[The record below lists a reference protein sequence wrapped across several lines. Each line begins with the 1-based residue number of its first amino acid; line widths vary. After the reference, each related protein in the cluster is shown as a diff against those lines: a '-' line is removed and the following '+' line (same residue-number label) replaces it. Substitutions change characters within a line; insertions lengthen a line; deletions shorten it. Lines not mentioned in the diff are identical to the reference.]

1 MGRWMLV
8 GVGMLLA
15 SLAHASLGDTQEHV
29 DADRMA
35 WGMRHAHERGVNA
48 DRHTLRDGQG
58 TLIREYVGV
67 HGRVFAVAWQAG
79 FKPDLTKLLGD
90 HAAETARAMKES
102 ARRGGVQ
109 RQFLHQGHDL
119 VVFSSGYLNQF
130 RGYAYRPSLVP
141 PGFDLSRLG
150 RDGAP

>member
-1 MGRWMLV
+1 
-8 GVGMLLA
+8 MLLS

-29 DADRMA
+29 EADRMA
-35 WGMRHAHERGVNA
+35 WGMRHEQQRGVHA
-48 DRHTLRDGQG
+48 DRHTLRDAHG
-58 TLIREYVGV
+58 TQIREYVGV
-67 HGRVFAVAWQAG
+67 HGKVFAVAWQAG
-79 FKPDLTKLLGD
+79 FKPDLAKLLGD
-90 HAAETARAMKES
+90 RAAETAQAMKDS
-102 ARRGGVQ
+102 ARHGGPQ
-109 RQFLHQGHDL
+109 RQFLHQGRDV